1 MFLTVVKALS
11 ELACVVGSEVI
22 VGGIV
27 KNTVNPS
34 TNRILNTCSKV
45 ATVCVAGVL
54 GAAASEYADRMIDE
68 TADLAKKV
76 MKKEAAHGPAQ
87 EQS

>member
-1 MFLTVVKALS
+1 MLLTVIKALS

-27 KNTVNPS
+27 KNATNPS
-34 TNRILNTCSKV
+34 ANKILNACSKV

-54 GAAASEYADRMIDE
+54 GAAASEYADQMIDE
-68 TADLAKKV
+68 TADLVNKV
-76 MKKEAAHGPAQ
+76 VKKEAANGPAQ